1 MTFYYVLK
9 SEGKVRRVAKIVDN
23 ALAYGWENGRWVSMP
38 NLLKIQND
46 VSSDYEKIT
55 KEEADQFIKGDSA

>member
-9 SEGKVRRVAKIVDN
+9 FEGKVRRVAKIVDN

-46 VSSDYEKIT
+46 VSSDYEEIT

>member
-9 SEGKVRRVAKIVDN
+9 FEGKVRRIAKIVDN
-23 ALAYGWENGRWVSMP
+23 ALAYGWENGRWVPMP

-55 KEEADQFIKGDSA
+55 KEEADQLIKEDSV